1 MMTSFKK
8 DEIFTAT
15 QVVRNFSKILSD
27 VSSQKIQKAVI
38 VKNNNFEAVL
48 LSIQEYERLQK
59 AVELLNIVYA
69 KKRSQNGD

>member
-1 MMTSFKK
+1 MTSFKK

-27 VSSQKIQKAVI
+27 VSSQKIQKAII

>member
-1 MMTSFKK
+1 MTSFKK

-27 VSSQKIQKAVI
+27 VSSQKIQKAII

-59 AVELLNIVYA
+59 AVELLNIIYA

>member
-27 VSSQKIQKAVI
+27 VSSQKIQKAII